1 MRKLAVKLPDLQRR
15 APAAALT
22 AFYLYLGYHAFS
34 GSQGLVKWM
43 EQSDRAAYLAAKAER
58 LEAHRAELQADVDRL
73 SADQLDLDTLDMVAR
88 ERLFVAKEGEIT
100 IWLDP

>member
-1 MRKLAVKLPDLQRR
+1 MRRPSLKFPDLKRR

-43 EQSDRAAYLAAKAER
+43 EQSDRADYLQTKLER
-58 LEAHRAELQADVDRL
+58 LEAHREALQGDVDRL
-73 SADQLDLDTLDMVAR
+73 SSRTLDLDALDIAAR
-88 ERLFVAKEGEIT
+88 ETLFVAKEGEVT

>member
-1 MRKLAVKLPDLQRR
+1 MQRLLFKLPNLKRR

-43 EQSDRAAYLAAKAER
+43 EQSDRAEYLSVKAER
-58 LEAHRAELQADVDRL
+58 LETRRAVLQDEVDRL
-73 SADQLDLDTLDMVAR
+73 SADQLDLDALDIVAR
-88 ERLFVAKEGEIT
+88 ETLFVAKEGEIT